1 MNLKGLFQR
10 LRPPKKG
17 GSEASP
23 VTELQTVTRYF
34 LVFSNIEGSPEYALE
49 TELSVGS
56 GTGDI
61 VIADESLSPRH
72 ATFKLDHGAVTVM
85 DLGSTAGTHIG
96 DHSLTK
102 GKPVLLKP
110 DDVLSLGEIQV
121 TLKALEEIVAEAPS
135 DSTEESGDEA
145 VVDEVVEEEVEDEA
159 DEPIAPAPPE
169 KTSFF
174 QRRLRTLRNTPL
186 EKKKPKIVAAS
197 SGRTYAANLLPRLV
211 AIGIDFCWT
220 FVAWTVLSPFDDF
233 RDLLE
238 VVPGLLHDVVLPQL
252 EGVIAENG
260 WSELYQTGLASFLDL
275 VKEPERE
282 LWLSHIVSLYFT
294 VRVATTFVLGVS
306 LGQWMSGVR
315 VFGGFVA
322 SRLGGVVR
330 ELLGVFTW
338 AFVILDLPTL
348 FSRRSFKELLTGT
361 HLVSVSKGATLISWL
376 LFIPVTLAAVS
387 VAPLFSGLEEPEA
400 ILLKDITP
408 KKRVRNEGSIEMT
421 TYSSNWFGA
430 QFVLPTETW
439 SAVPRFTWTQNGKVR
454 SLTPTLAFYH
464 QNGTTVPLIL
474 HSKFSWD
481 ELLKT
486 ALSHNPLL
494 QKNFPTLWSVVQAQM
509 IGRQA
514 AIRFQLTD
522 NQRAI
527 FKEELQELIRV
538 AFALSL
544 DSVADHV
551 LTHGPLLK
559 GLMAFRKLL
568 TAQVGTIPDAEWALT
583 RFGRSTVLIY
593 EVPGV
598 KPYDI
603 LLPLEYGEGRMFR
616 VNYASTKERGQANKL
631 AFSQLWAL
639 STWTLPETA
648 TYAGLPF
655 AIDAIARLATVP
667 AEPTETFE
675 KMYEAY
681 FEAAA
686 FVVQRPED
694 DFRRRPLLLSLKN
707 VGSVLGKIAKRE
719 KVDPELTANSVKLR
733 DKLAEL
739 AGHLEASNASFF
751 APTEKAPE

>member
-34 LVFSNIEGSPEYALE
+34 LAFSNIENSPEYALE

-61 VIADESLSPRH
+61 VIADDSLSPRH

-85 DLGSTAGTHIG
+85 DLGSTAGTRIG

-110 DDVLSLGEIQV
+110 DDVLHLGEIEI
-121 TLKALEEIVAEAPS
+121 TLKAVEEIVAEPPAAS
-135 DSTEESGDEA
+135 
-145 VVDEVVEEEVEDEA
+145 VVAEA
-159 DEPIAPAPPE
+159 DAEEDSLPEMPADGPENEPEAPPAPE

-174 QRRLRTLRNTPL
+174 QRRLRTLKNTPA
-186 EKKKPKIVAAS
+186 EKKKPKIVAAN

-220 FVAWTVLSPFDDF
+220 FVIWTVMSPFDDF

-238 VVPGLLHDVVLPQL
+238 VVPGLLHDYVLPQL
-252 EGVIAENG
+252 ELVISQNG
-260 WSELYQTGLASFLDL
+260 WGEFYQTGLTSFLDL

-282 LWLSHIVSLYFT
+282 LWLSHVVSLYFT

-306 LGQWMSGVR
+306 LGQWMSGIR
-315 VFGGFVA
+315 SFGGFVA

-330 ELLGVFTW
+330 ELLAIFTW

-348 FSRRSFKELLTGT
+348 FSRRSFKEMITGT

-376 LFIPVTLAAVS
+376 VFLPVTLAAVS
-387 VAPLFSGLEEPEA
+387 VSPLFSGLEEPEA
-400 ILLKDITP
+400 VLLKDITP

-430 QFVLPTETW
+430 QFVLPNETW
-439 SAVPRFTWTQNGKVR
+439 SVVPRFTWSQNGKVR

-464 QNGTTVPLIL
+464 YNGTTVPLIL
-474 HSKFSWD
+474 HSKFRWD

-494 QKNFPTLWSVVQAQM
+494 QKNFPTLWSVVQGQM
-509 IGRQA
+509 IGQQA
-514 AIRFQLTD
+514 AIRFNLSE
-522 NQRAI
+522 NQKAI

-538 AFALSL
+538 SFALSL

-559 GLMAFRKLL
+559 GLVAFRKMLM
-568 TAQVGTIPDAEWALT
+568 AQVGVAPDAEWALT
-583 RFGRSTVLIY
+583 RFGRSSVLIY

-631 AFSQLWAL
+631 AFSELWAL
-639 STWTLPETA
+639 SVWTLPETA
-648 TYAGLPF
+648 NYAGLPF
-655 AIDAIARLATVP
+655 VIDAIARLATVP
-667 AEPTETFE
+667 AEPAETFE
-675 KMYEAY
+675 KMYEAF

-694 DFRRRPLLLSLKN
+694 DFRRRPLILSLKN
-707 VGSVLGKIAKRE
+707 VS
-719 KVDPELTANSVKLR
+719 S
-733 DKLAEL
+733 
-739 AGHLEASNASFF
+739 
-751 APTEKAPE
+751 

>member
-23 VTELQTVTRYF
+23 ATKLQTVTRYF
-34 LVFSNIEGSPEYALE
+34 LAFSNIENSPEYALE

-61 VIADESLSPRH
+61 VIADDSLSPRH

-85 DLGSTAGTHIG
+85 DLGSTAGTRIG

-110 DDVLSLGEIQV
+110 DDVLHLGEIEV
-121 TLKALEEIVAEAPS
+121 TLKAVEEIVADAPAA
-135 DSTEESGDEA
+135 TANEA
-145 VVDEVVEEEVEDEA
+145 VDDEVVADEVDEEA
-159 DEPIAPAPPE
+159 DEPAAPAPPE

-174 QRRLRTLRNTPL
+174 QRRLRTMRSTPPD
-186 EKKKPKIVAAS
+186 KKKQPKIVAAN

-220 FVAWTVLSPFDDF
+220 FVVWTVMSPFDDF

-238 VVPGLLHDVVLPQL
+238 VVPGLLHDYVLPQVEL
-252 EGVIAENG
+252 LIAQNG
-260 WSELYQTGLASFLDL
+260 WDEMYQKGLASFLDL
-275 VKEPERE
+275 AKEPERE
-282 LWLSHIVSLYFT
+282 LWLSHLVSLYFT
-294 VRVATTFVLGVS
+294 VRILTTFILGVS
-306 LGQWMSGVR
+306 IGQWMSGIR
-315 VFGGFVA
+315 SFGGFVA

-330 ELLGVFTW
+330 EVLGVFTW
-338 AFVILDLPTL
+338 AFVIFDLPTL
-348 FSRRSFKELLTGT
+348 FSRRSFKEMITGT

-376 LFIPVTLAAVS
+376 VFLPVTLAAVS
-387 VAPLFSGLEEPEA
+387 VSPLFSGLEEPEA
-400 ILLKDITP
+400 VLLKDITP

-430 QFVLPTETW
+430 QFVLPSETW

-464 QNGTTVPLIL
+464 YNGTTVPLIL
-474 HSKFSWD
+474 HSKFRWD

-509 IGRQA
+509 IGQQA
-514 AIRFQLTD
+514 AIRFNLSE

-538 AFALSL
+538 SFALSL

-559 GLMAFRKLL
+559 GLVAFRKMLM
-568 TAQVGTIPDAEWALT
+568 AQVGVVPDAEWALT

-631 AFSQLWAL
+631 AFTELWAL
-639 STWTLPETA
+639 SVWTLPETA
-648 TYAGLPF
+648 SYAGLPF
-655 AIDAIARLATVP
+655 VIDAIARLATVP
-667 AEPTETFE
+667 AEPAETFE
-675 KMYEAY
+675 KMYEAF

-694 DFRRRPLLLSLKN
+694 DFRRRPLVLSLKN
-707 VGSVLGKIAKRE
+707 VGTVLSRIAKRE
-719 KVDPELTANSVKLR
+719 KVDPEMIANCVKLR

-739 AGHLEASNASFF
+739 VGHLEASNASFF
-751 APTEKAPE
+751 APIEKVTE